1 VAVARHLHFGRAAAE
16 LHIAQPVL
24 SRQIRALE
32 TELHAQLFRRDRR
45 ATELTDAGRQL
56 LLDAE
61 PLLAAAGALHRRVAR
76 AARGTD
82 RFVVAFMPG
91 LIVTDAV
98 RRLRERHPGL
108 VVEVLRTTWNDQVEV
123 LHDGRADVSYLR
135 LPADQRGLTVRPLTT
150 EPRVVVL
157 PAGHRLAGKDSV
169 AITDL
174 AAERLLQNPDAVPEW
189 RDVATVAAEPV
200 PALAVEE
207 KLENVAAGRGIV
219 VLPLSTATYYT
230 RPDVTFV
237 RIDGIPDTRSAWPG
251 WPNGGIPC
259 SPTSRR
265 WRDGDCQPPEPYGR
279 VMISR
284 LWPSGSDQ
292 YSPRPPSLWL
302 IWPGCW
308 WNGSAQKD
316 SSRARI
322 RPKISSNSCS
332 VTRKA

>member
-1 VAVARHLHFGRAAAE
+1 MAVARHLHFGRAAAE
-16 LHIAQPVL
+16 LHVAQPVL

-108 VVEVLRTTWNDQVEV
+108 IVEVLRTTWNDQVEV

-230 RPDVTFV
+230 RPDVTFA
-237 RIDGIPDTRSAWPG
+237 RIDGIPDNQICLAWVAE
-251 WPNGGIPC
+251 
-259 SPTSRR
+259 RR
-265 WRDGDCQPPEPYGR
+265 DPLLADFAA
-279 VMISR
+279 
-284 LWPSGSDQ
+284 L
-292 YSPRPPSLWL
+292 
-302 IWPGCW
+302 
-308 WNGSAQKD
+308 A
-316 SSRARI
+316 
-322 RPKISSNSCS
+322 
-332 VTRKA
+332 

>member
-32 TELHAQLFRRDRR
+32 TELH
-45 ATELTDAGRQL
+45 
-56 LLDAE
+56 
-61 PLLAAAGALHRRVAR
+61 
-76 AARGTD
+76 
-82 RFVVAFMPG
+82 
-91 LIVTDAV
+91 
-98 RRLRERHPGL
+98 
-108 VVEVLRTTWNDQVEV
+108 
-123 LHDGRADVSYLR
+123 DGRADVSYLR
-135 LPADQRGLTVRPLTT
+135 LPADQRGLTVRALTT

-230 RPDVTFV
+230 RPDVTFS
-237 RIDGIPDTRSAWPG
+237 RIDGIPDNQICLAWVAE
-251 WPNGGIPC
+251 
-259 SPTSRR
+259 RR
-265 WRDGDCQPPEPYGR
+265 DPLLADFAA
-279 VMISR
+279 
-284 LWPSGSDQ
+284 L
-292 YSPRPPSLWL
+292 
-302 IWPGCW
+302 
-308 WNGSAQKD
+308 A
-316 SSRARI
+316 
-322 RPKISSNSCS
+322 
-332 VTRKA
+332 